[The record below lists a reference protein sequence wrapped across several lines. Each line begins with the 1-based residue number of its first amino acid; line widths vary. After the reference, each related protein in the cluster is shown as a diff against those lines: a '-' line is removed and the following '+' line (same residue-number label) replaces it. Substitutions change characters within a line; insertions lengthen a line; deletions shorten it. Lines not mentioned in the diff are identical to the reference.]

1 MQCAPEMRLK
11 TPRDR
16 CAKRQVCQETGVPRD
31 RCAKTQDTTGQAHKQ
46 EKQAKTHDKGTD
58 SCTHSHFK
66 PRERER
72 ELSLS
77 RALSLC
83 HSLSHTH
90 THTNTHTHTHTLS
103 LSRTHTQ
110 DSRRLTLMHTYE
122 CTRGIDTR
130 SARLGKKKLTDSDIL
145 QHNFILQHY
154 FICPNTQT
162 GVKGFI
168 EYTSSH

>member
-1 MQCAPEMRLK
+1 M
-11 TPRDR
+11 PRDR
-16 CAKRQVCQETGVPRD
+16 CAKRQVCQDTRHDRPGAQARETG
-31 RCAKTQDTTGQAHKQ
+31 QDSRQGHRLLHSLTLQTTR
-46 EKQAKTHDKGTD
+46 TRTR
-58 SCTHSHFK
+58 T
-66 PRERER
+66 
-72 ELSLS
+72 LSLS
-77 RALSLC
+77 RALSL
-83 HSLSHTH
+83 SLSFTHTH
-90 THTNTHTHTHTLS
+90 THTNTHTHTHSLS